1 LVIRQASSFQ
11 EEQQMKD
18 HQYSQVSNGSAS
30 KRRANGALTRRELM
44 GALGASAVGA
54 GLLGTSSRPLE
65 AQTALCP
72 AGGPIIDTHI
82 HIWKLPRSSPP
93 VSDFGTYPGTPA
105 DGFCCTVN
113 ASNPSGAVPWLQ
125 QDALM
130 PNYQANWGG
139 RRVNQVV
146 VIESSVGV
154 TPANIIQS
162 NLWML
167 DVAANDTNGPD
178 GGSKILS
185 VVGALDTTQ
194 PPLTFGL
201 QLAQLSSN
209 PLFVGIRLGDLG
221 SIFTPN
227 ADRTFANL
235 QPSVLQNIRTLAG
248 LGLQIDANGI
258 PGAVLAQ
265 IGQATGISI
274 VMDHF
279 ASEGNTF
286 TPSDAWK
293 ADMKAAAAYSGLHI
307 KVSDVETLSEA
318 GVGGYTFGP
327 SQFQPI
333 ADATQYY
340 PVMEFLWNL
349 FGYRRLLW
357 GSNWPVCRY
366 GGVLTDPVDFEINIW
381 ESFLSQQ
388 LQGRDEVMYK
398 NALRVYGPG
407 SSSRV

>member
-1 LVIRQASSFQ
+1 MRNRRA
-11 EEQQMKD
+11 
-18 HQYSQVSNGSAS
+18 SQVSNGSATT
-30 KRRANGALTRRELM
+30 RGASGATTRRELIA
-44 GALGASAVGA
+44 GLGASALGA
-54 GLLGTSSRPLE
+54 GLLGTGSRPLQ

-72 AGGPIIDTHI
+72 AGGPIVDTHI

-93 VSDFGTYPGTPA
+93 MSDFGTYPGTPA

-113 ASNPSGAVPWLQ
+113 VSNPSGAVAWLQ
-125 QDALM
+125 QDALITD
-130 PNYQANWGG
+130 YQANWGG

-154 TPANIIQS
+154 TPSNIMQS

-185 VVGALDTTQ
+185 VVGALDTTESTA
-194 PPLTFGL
+194 TF
-201 QLAQLSSN
+201 QQQLSQLVKN

-221 SIFTPN
+221 SIFN
-227 ADRTFANL
+227 AGADRTFANL
-235 QPSVLQNIRTLAG
+235 QPNVVPNIKTMAG
-248 LGLQIDANGI
+248 LGLQIDANGV

-265 IGQATGISI
+265 IGQATGISV

-286 TPSDAWK
+286 TPSDAWY
-293 ADMKAAAAYSGLHI
+293 ADMQAAAAYPGMHI

-318 GVGGYTFGP
+318 AVGGYTFGP

-333 ADATQYY
+333 ADPTQYY
-340 PVMEFLWNL
+340 PVMNFLWSL
-349 FGYRRLLW
+349 FGFRRLLW
-357 GSNWPVCRY
+357 GSNWPVSRY
-366 GGVLTDPVDFEINIW
+366 GGILTDPVDFEINVW
-381 ESFLSQQ
+381 ESFLAQQ

-407 SSSRV
+407 STSRV

>member
-1 LVIRQASSFQ
+1 V
-11 EEQQMKD
+11 KK
-18 HQYSQVSNGSAS
+18 SN
-30 KRRANGALTRRELM
+30 LTRRELM
-44 GALGASAVGA
+44 SGLGAAALGA
-54 GLLGTSSRPLE
+54 GLLGASRPLT
-65 AQTALCP
+65 AQSAGRH

-82 HIWKLPRSSPP
+82 HMWQLPRSSPP
-93 VSDFGTYPGTPA
+93 MSDYGTYPGTPT
-105 DGFCCTVN
+105 DGFCCTIN

-125 QDALM
+125 QDALIA
-130 PNYQANWGG
+130 NYHANWGG
-139 RRVNQVV
+139 RRVSQVV

-154 TPANIIQS
+154 TPANIMQS

-167 DVAANDTNGPD
+167 QTAANDTNGPD

-185 VVGALDTTQ
+185 VSGCLDTTED
-194 PPLTFGL
+194 PGTFQQQL
-201 QLAQLSSN
+201 SQLAAN

-221 SIFTPN
+221 SIFN
-227 ADRTFANL
+227 AGAPTTFANL
-235 QPSVLQNIRTLAG
+235 QPNVLKNLKLMASM
-248 LGLQIDANGI
+248 GLQIDANGI
-258 PGAVLAQ
+258 PGAALAD

-286 TPSDAWK
+286 TPADAWK
-293 ADMKAAAAYSGLHI
+293 TDMRAAATYPGMHI

-333 ADATQYY
+333 ADASQYY

-357 GSNWPVCRY
+357 GSNWPVSRY
-366 GGVLTDPVDFEINIW
+366 GGVLTDPVDFEIDIW
-381 ESFLSQQ
+381 ESFLAQQ
-388 LQGRDEVMYK
+388 LAGRDEVMYK

-407 SSSRV
+407 STSRI

>member
-1 LVIRQASSFQ
+1 
-11 EEQQMKD
+11 MMNK
-18 HQYSQVSNGSAS
+18 SN
-30 KRRANGALTRRELM
+30 LTRRELM
-44 GALGASAVGA
+44 SGLGAAALGA
-54 GLLGTSSRPLE
+54 GLLGSSRPLT
-65 AQTALCP
+65 AQSVGHH

-93 VSDFGTYPGTPA
+93 VSDFGTYPGTVA
-105 DGFCCTVN
+105 DGFCCTIN
-113 ASNPSGAVPWLQ
+113 ASNPSGVVPWLQ
-125 QDALM
+125 QDALI
-130 PNYQANWGG
+130 PNYHANWGG
-139 RRVNQVV
+139 RRVSQVV

-154 TPANIIQS
+154 TPANIMQS

-167 DVAANDTNGPD
+167 QVAANDTSGPD

-185 VVGALDTTQ
+185 VAGCLDTTED
-194 PPLTFGL
+194 PGTFQQQL
-201 QLAQLSSN
+201 SQLAAN

-221 SIFTPN
+221 SIFN
-227 ADRTFANL
+227 AGAPTTFANL
-235 QPSVLQNIRTLAG
+235 QPNVLQNLKLMASM
-248 LGLQIDANGI
+248 GLQIDANGI
-258 PGAVLAQ
+258 PGAALAD

-293 ADMKAAAAYSGLHI
+293 ADMRAAASYPGMHI

-333 ADATQYY
+333 ADASQYY

-357 GSNWPVCRY
+357 GSNWPVSRY
-366 GGVLTDPVDFEINIW
+366 GGVLTDPVDFEIDIW
-381 ESFLSQQ
+381 ESFLDQQ
-388 LQGRDEVMYK
+388 LEGRDEVMYK

-407 SSSRV
+407 STSRI

>member
-1 LVIRQASSFQ
+1 
-11 EEQQMKD
+11 MKK
-18 HQYSQVSNGSAS
+18 N
-30 KRRANGALTRRELM
+30 NLTRRELM
-44 GALGASAVGA
+44 GALGATAVGA
-54 GLLGTSSRPLE
+54 GLLGTTSRPLK
-65 AQTALCP
+65 AQAALLP

-82 HIWKLPRSSPP
+82 HMWKLPRSLAPM
-93 VSDFGTYPGTPA
+93 SDYGTYPGDAT
-105 DGFCCTVN
+105 DGFCCTIN
-113 ASNPSGAVPWLQ
+113 ASNPSGVVPWLQ
-125 QDALM
+125 QDALI

-146 VIESSVGV
+146 LVESSVGV
-154 TPANIIQS
+154 TYANIIQS

-167 DVAANDTNGPD
+167 QAAASDTNGPD

-185 VVGALDTTQ
+185 VVGALDTTEN
-194 PPLTFGL
+194 PSTFQQQL
-201 QLAQLSSN
+201 SQLAVN

-221 SIFTPN
+221 SIFNTGTT
-227 ADRTFANL
+227 DKTFANV
-235 QPSVLQNIRTLAG
+235 QPAVIQNLKTMASM
-248 LGLQIDANGI
+248 GLQIDANGI

-286 TPSDAWK
+286 TPSGAWK
-293 ADMKAAAAYSGLHI
+293 TDMQAAASYPGLHI

-340 PVMEFLWNL
+340 PVMEYLWNL

-366 GGVLTDPVDFEINIW
+366 GGILTDPVDFEINIW
-381 ESFLSQQ
+381 ESFLAQQ
-388 LQGRDEVMYK
+388 LAGRDEVMYK

-407 SSSRV
+407 STSRI

>member
-1 LVIRQASSFQ
+1 
-11 EEQQMKD
+11 
-18 HQYSQVSNGSAS
+18 
-30 KRRANGALTRRELM
+30 LM
-44 GALGASAVGA
+44 GGLGASALGA
-54 GLLGTSSRPLE
+54 GLLGIDRPLK
-65 AQTALCP
+65 AQTTVRP
-72 AGGPIIDTHI
+72 VNGPIIDTHI
-82 HIWKLPRSSPP
+82 HIWKLPRSLPP
-93 VSDFGTYPGTPA
+93 VSDFGTYPGDPT
-105 DGFCCTVN
+105 DGFCCTIN
-113 ASNPSGAVPWLQ
+113 PSNPSGAVPWLQ
-125 QDALM
+125 QDALI

-139 RRVNQVV
+139 RTVNQVV

-154 TPANIIQS
+154 TPTNIIQS

-167 DVAANDTNGPD
+167 QVAANDTNGPD

-194 PPLTFGL
+194 DPTAFQQ
-201 QLAQLSSN
+201 QLGQLVGN

-221 SIFTPN
+221 SIFN
-227 ADRTFANL
+227 AGAATFGNL
-235 QPSVLQNIRTLAG
+235 QPFVLQNLRTMAK

-286 TPSDAWK
+286 TPSAAWK
-293 ADMKAAAAYSGLHI
+293 ADMQAAATYPGLHI

-318 GVGGYTFGP
+318 ALGGYTFGP

-333 ADATQYY
+333 ADPTQYY
-340 PVMEFLWNL
+340 PVMDFLWNL

-357 GSNWPVCRY
+357 GSNWPVSRY
-366 GGVLTDPVDFEINIW
+366 GGILTDPVNFEIDIW
-381 ESFLSQQ
+381 ESFLAQQ
-388 LQGRDEVMYK
+388 LEGRNDVMYK

-407 SSSRV
+407 SRSRI

>member
-1 LVIRQASSFQ
+1 
-11 EEQQMKD
+11 
-18 HQYSQVSNGSAS
+18 
-30 KRRANGALTRRELM
+30 M
-44 GALGASAVGA
+44 GAMGASALGA
-54 GLLGTSSRPLE
+54 GLLGTTGRPLE
-65 AQTALCP
+65 AQTALCS
-72 AGGPIIDTHI
+72 AAGPIIDTHI
-82 HIWKLPRSSPP
+82 HIWKLPRSLPP
-93 VSDFGTYPGTPA
+93 MSDYGTYPGTPT

-113 ASNPSGAVPWLQ
+113 ASNPSGAVAWLQ

-130 PNYQANWGG
+130 PNYQANLGG

-154 TPANIIQS
+154 TTPNIIQS
-162 NLWML
+162 NQWML

-194 PPLTFGL
+194 EPLGFQL
-201 QLAQLSSN
+201 QLSQLSGN

-221 SIFTPN
+221 SIFTSGSPK
-227 ADRTFANL
+227 TFANL
-235 QPSVLQNIRTLAG
+235 KPNVVENIKTMAG

-265 IGQATGISI
+265 IGQATGIAI

-293 ADMKAAAAYSGLHI
+293 ADMRAAATYPGLHI

-318 GVGGYTFGP
+318 AVGGYTFGP

-333 ADATQYY
+333 ADPTQYY

-366 GGVLTDPVDFEINIW
+366 GGILTDPVDFEINIW
-381 ESFLSQQ
+381 ESFLAQQ

-407 SSSRV
+407 SASRV

>member
-1 LVIRQASSFQ
+1 MI
-11 EEQQMKD
+11 
-18 HQYSQVSNGSAS
+18 S
-30 KRRANGALTRRELM
+30 KSKLTRREWM
-44 GALGASAVGA
+44 GGLGAAALGA
-54 GLLGTSSRPLE
+54 GLLGSSQPLT
-65 AQTALCP
+65 AQSAGRR

-93 VSDFGTYPGTPA
+93 VSDFGTYPGTPT
-105 DGFCCTVN
+105 DGFCCTIN

-125 QDALM
+125 QDALI
-130 PNYQANWGG
+130 PDYHANWGG

-154 TPANIIQS
+154 TPANIMQS
-162 NLWML
+162 NQWML
-167 DVAANDTNGPD
+167 DVAANDTSGPD

-185 VVGALDTTQ
+185 VVGALDTTEDTT
-194 PPLTFGL
+194 TFQQQL
-201 QLAQLSSN
+201 SQLAAN

-221 SIFTPN
+221 SVFNGTQSTFVNLKPN
-227 ADRTFANL
+227 
-235 QPSVLQNIRTLAG
+235 VLQNLKLMASM
-248 LGLQIDANGI
+248 GLQIDANGI
-258 PGAVLAQ
+258 PGAALAD

-293 ADMKAAAAYSGLHI
+293 ADMRAAAKYPGLHI

-333 ADATQYY
+333 ADASQYY

-357 GSNWPVCRY
+357 GSNWPVSRY
-366 GGVLTDPVDFEINIW
+366 GGILTDPVDFEIDIW
-381 ESFLSQQ
+381 ESFLVQQ
-388 LQGRDEVMYK
+388 LAGRDEVMYK

-407 SSSRV
+407 STSRV

>member
-1 LVIRQASSFQ
+1 MKNRQDS
-11 EEQQMKD
+11 
-18 HQYSQVSNGSAS
+18 HVSNGSAT
-30 KRRANGALTRRELM
+30 KRRAGGALTRREWM
-44 GALGASAVGA
+44 GTLGASAMGA
-54 GLLGTSSRPLE
+54 GLLGTTNSPLK

-72 AGGPIIDTHI
+72 AGGPIVDTHI
-82 HIWKLPRSSPP
+82 HIWKLPRSLPP
-93 VSDFGTYPGTPA
+93 VSDFGTYPGTPT
-105 DGFCCTVN
+105 DGFCCTIN
-113 ASNPSGAVPWLQ
+113 ASNPTGAVPWLQ
-125 QDALM
+125 RDALM
-130 PNYQANWGG
+130 PDYQGNWGG

-167 DVAANDTNGPD
+167 QVAANDTNGPD

-194 PPLTFGL
+194 VPLAFDL
-201 QLAQLSSN
+201 QLAQLTPN

-221 SIFTPN
+221 SIFNTGPS
-227 ADRTFANL
+227 TLANL
-235 QPSVLQNIRTLAG
+235 KPYVLQNIMTLAG

-286 TPSDAWK
+286 KPSDAWI
-293 ADMKAAAAYSGLHI
+293 ADMKAAAAYPGLHI

-333 ADATQYY
+333 ADPTQYY
-340 PVMEFLWNL
+340 PVMEFLWSL
-349 FGYRRLLW
+349 FGYKRLLW

-381 ESFLSQQ
+381 ESFLAQQ

-407 SSSRV
+407 SASRV

>member
-1 LVIRQASSFQ
+1 MKNRQDSHLGSS
-11 EEQQMKD
+11 
-18 HQYSQVSNGSAS
+18 AT
-30 KRRANGALTRRELM
+30 KRRASGAMTRRELM
-44 GALGASAVGA
+44 GALGASALGA
-54 GLLGTSSRPLE
+54 GLLGTTSRRLE
-65 AQTALCP
+65 AQTALSP

-93 VSDFGTYPGTPA
+93 VSDFGTYPGTPT
-105 DGFCCTVN
+105 DGFCCTIN
-113 ASNPSGAVPWLQ
+113 ASNPTGAVPWLQ
-125 QDALM
+125 RDALM
-130 PNYQANWGG
+130 PDYQGNWGG

-167 DVAANDTNGPD
+167 QVAANDTNGPD

-185 VVGALDTTQ
+185 VVGALDTTLE
-194 PPLTFGL
+194 PLGFQL
-201 QLAQLSSN
+201 QLAQLSNN

-221 SIFTPN
+221 SIFNGTPS
-227 ADRTFANL
+227 TFANL
-235 QPSVLQNIRTLAG
+235 KPNVVANIKTLAG
-248 LGLQIDANGI
+248 IGLQIDANGI

-293 ADMKAAAAYSGLHI
+293 ADMRAAAAYPGLHI

-327 SQFQPI
+327 GQFQPI
-333 ADATQYY
+333 ADPTQYF
-340 PVMEFLWNL
+340 PVMDFLWSL
-349 FGYRRLLW
+349 FGYKRLLW

-381 ESFLSQQ
+381 ETFLAQQ

-407 SSSRV
+407 SASRV

>member
-1 LVIRQASSFQ
+1 
-11 EEQQMKD
+11 M
-18 HQYSQVSNGSAS
+18 
-30 KRRANGALTRRELM
+30 
-44 GALGASAVGA
+44 
-54 GLLGTSSRPLE
+54 
-65 AQTALCP
+65 
-72 AGGPIIDTHI
+72 
-82 HIWKLPRSSPP
+82 
-93 VSDFGTYPGTPA
+93 SDFGTYPGDPT
-105 DGFCCTVN
+105 DGFCCTIDPVN
-113 ASNPSGAVPWLQ
+113 NPSGAVPWLQ
-125 QDALM
+125 QDALI
-130 PNYQANWGG
+130 PNYHANWGG

-167 DVAANDTNGPD
+167 QVAASDTNGPD

-185 VVGALDTTQ
+185 VSGCLDTTESPTTFQ
-194 PPLTFGL
+194 QQLT
-201 QLAQLSSN
+201 QLAKN

-221 SIFTPN
+221 SIFN
-227 ADRTFANL
+227 AGAASTFANL
-235 QPSVLQNIRTLAG
+235 QPNVVPNIKMMAG

-286 TPSDAWK
+286 TPSDAWE
-293 ADMKAAAAYSGLHI
+293 ADMQAAASYPGMHI

-340 PVMEFLWNL
+340 PVMNFLWNL
-349 FGYRRLLW
+349 FGYKRLLW

-366 GGVLTDPVDFEINIW
+366 GGILTDPVDFEIDIW
-381 ESFLSQQ
+381 ESFLAQE
-388 LQGRDEVMYK
+388 LEGRNAVMYK

-407 SSSRV
+407 SPSRI